1 MKSIRSNTFE
11 TNSSSIHS
19 LTLTSASN
27 YKTWEDGEAILVGE
41 GNIVPFTDLYNTI
54 ETYTK
59 DRIKTYEKEL
69 AEEKDEKSKKYKKKW
84 LEEAKENLVKIESI
98 EKDQF
103 SALSKEIIVKDAEGK
118 FNETYYDDYYY
129 VGDDGKL
136 PELYEEITDWGIKKK
151 VADILIDY
159 CEEGYFTEEK
169 YYENDYYETFCQE
182 KKIDG
187 VDVVAFG
194 YYGHD

>member
-1 MKSIRSNTFE
+1 MKSIRQSTFE

-41 GNIVPFTDLYNTI
+41 GNIVPFTELYSTI

-182 KKIDG
+182 QTIDG
-187 VDVVAFG
+187 VNVVAFG

>member
-41 GNIVPFTDLYNTI
+41 GNIVPFIDLYSTI
-54 ETYTK
+54 EKYTK
-59 DRIKTYEKEL
+59 DRIASYEKEL
-69 AEEKDEKSKKYKKKW
+69 AEEKNEESKKYKTKW
-84 LEEAKENLVKIESI
+84 LAEERENLAKLESI

-103 SALSKEIIVKDAEGK
+103 LAFSKEIIVKDAEGR
-118 FNETYYDDYYY
+118 FDETYYDDYYY
-129 VGDDGKL
+129 VDDDGKV
-136 PELYEEITDWGIKKK
+136 PELSEEITDWGIKKK

-159 CEEGYFTEEK
+159 CEEGYFTEDR
-169 YYENDYYETFCQE
+169 YYDNDYYETFQHE
-182 KKIDG
+182 QTIDG
-187 VDVVAFG
+187 VKVVAFG